1 MVTSYLSTVHVSP
14 SSVYNASRQSTA
26 IMPDVHHVAGD
37 ARTWSCS
44 PRRRNHDSPDS
55 FASLALPFPLWLRCL
70 PPQHPAQRPVLPCI
84 PPSIHTVPAR
94 LLRLPRRRSSSSGLA
109 GRGGHTPP
117 PPPPCPHSS
126 FPIRCSSHPQ
136 GFLRTS
142 RPAEMWGAQQASSTP
157 CLSEASPAPSPVRR
171 RNGTPRRGAGRG
183 TPLFGIRNTPLFRTK
198 HTGDSFKSISSRG
211 SKCSMESRDPTFF
224 GAVSASTLRRTL
236 KCSSSAESASFLRS
250 PHSLGVPPRTLGHC
264 LSTPRRSSVTRPGP
278 ARLGERS

>member
-117 PPPPCPHSS
+117 PPPPAPIPPSPSAAPHILKASS
-126 FPIRCSSHPQ
+126 APRAPPRCGAPSRLPPHLV
-136 GFLRTS
+136 FLRL
-142 RPAEMWGAQQASSTP
+142 PPPLLPYGAAT
-157 CLSEASPAPSPVRR
+157 APRAVV
-171 RNGTPRRGAGRG
+171 RG
-183 TPLFGIRNTPLFRTK
+183 TPLFGIRNTPLFSTK

>member
-1 MVTSYLSTVHVSP
+1 VVTSYLSTVHVSP

-117 PPPPCPHSS
+117 PPPLPPFLLPHPLLLTSS
-126 FPIRCSSHPQ
+126 RLPPHLAPRRDVGRPA
-136 GFLRTS
+136 GFLHT
-142 RPAEMWGAQQASSTP
+142 
-157 CLSEASPAPSPVRR
+157 LS
-171 RNGTPRRGAGRG
+171 
-183 TPLFGIRNTPLFRTK
+183 F
-198 HTGDSFKSISSRG
+198 
-211 SKCSMESRDPTFF
+211 
-224 GAVSASTLRRTL
+224 
-236 KCSSSAESASFLRS
+236 
-250 PHSLGVPPRTLGHC
+250 
-264 LSTPRRSSVTRPGP
+264 
-278 ARLGERS
+278 